1 MENIAPNRK
10 IKTREGRK
18 KKSRELIL
26 NKNLNSQI
34 LEKGT
39 SLFKMQLKKV
49 AGKLVQSKK
58 LDWRI
63 VNIVCARAPEERV
76 AA

>member
-1 MENIAPNRK
+1 MILLRK
-10 IKTREGRK
+10 
-18 KKSRELIL
+18 LIL
-26 NKNLNSQI
+26 NKNVNSQI

-49 AGKLVQSKK
+49 AGNPAQPKK
-58 LDWRI
+58 IDRRI
-63 VNIVCARAPEERV
+63 VNIVSARAPEERV